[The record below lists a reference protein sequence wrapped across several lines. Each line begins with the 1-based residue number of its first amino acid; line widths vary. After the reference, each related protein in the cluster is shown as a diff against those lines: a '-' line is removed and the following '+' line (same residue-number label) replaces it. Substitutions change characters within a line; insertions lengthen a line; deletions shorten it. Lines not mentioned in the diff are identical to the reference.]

1 MRGPRR
7 AYEARLVP
15 TTATVSIAG
24 LVVCTDVTYVAGLA
38 WLATSVSAKYPPTP
52 PITASVSKPAPI
64 FFIVSFITL
73 SFFGA
78 GRDRLAA
85 G

>member
-38 WLATSVSAKYPPTP
+38 WLATRLT
-52 PITASVSKPAPI
+52 
-64 FFIVSFITL
+64 TL
-73 SFFGA
+73 
-78 GRDRLAA
+78 
-85 G
+85 